1 MHTPHPEKLGSKYI
15 LLDIIGTGGMAEV
28 YRGKLV
34 GDNGFEKLIV
44 IKKLLPHIAKN
55 QEMVE
60 HFTNE
65 ARLAALLQHENI
77 TCIYDYGELEES
89 FFIVMEYLFGKDL
102 SSIIARLKKVDRKFA
117 PELALMIM
125 AKVCEGMRYAHSL
138 CDYLETPLNLIHRDI
153 SPQNIFLTY
162 DGKVKVLDFGIAK
175 SDNHD
180 LKTRVGVVKGKMNY
194 MSPEQIMGESIDSR
208 SDIFSMGILLYE
220 MLSGI
225 QLYSGDTGTVIR
237 KSVQA
242 EYKPLEEIDP
252 SLPKPIYKILHKAIC
267 RDLDSRYQNCGEMLH
282 DITACLQE
290 LAVHQ
295 EPHILQNFLRTTFA
309 SEYEKEK
316 ESAKNILN
324 AKPQKQ
330 PQEQFDKT
338 IFIQPESTPI
348 DSEPESMRYAQKN
361 TADKVVIKKEPTEP
375 TVSEPVNPR
384 PQPRLGPTNLEPP
397 PPKKDQTMPAIKL
410 PSTSQQAE
418 KKEVKK
424 PKVSI
429 GIAIQN
435 DEHKGPGKA
444 YNKIDIEPTGR
455 PVNRRV
461 KSGLDLSNILQSF
474 GPFLIS
480 ILALIAA
487 ASYYFTN
494 IYTESTT
501 DIFANV
507 HAPQIPA
514 PLEMTEIS
522 ESKKEILLFKLILKG
537 ESAIADGKLVF
548 PEAESAFTHFS
559 QVKYIDPK
567 NQTATEQLAA
577 IAKQLAHQA
586 DVAIQKNQKQEAAI
600 LIVSGLIVDPEN
612 QKLLKLKQE
621 LEK

>member
-1 MHTPHPEKLGSKYI
+1 MQTPHPEKLGSKYI

-102 SSIIARLKKVDRKFA
+102 SSIITRLNKLECKFS
-117 PELALMIM
+117 PDLALMIM

-242 EYKPLEEIDP
+242 EYTPLEKIDP
-252 SLPKPIYKILHKAIC
+252 NLPEPIYQILHKAIC
-267 RDLDSRYQNCGEMLH
+267 RDLDSRYQTCGEMLD

-290 LAVHQ
+290 LAVRQ
-295 EPHILQNFLRTTFA
+295 EPQVLQDFIRTTFS
-309 SEYEKEK
+309 SEYDKEK
-316 ESAKNILN
+316 ESAKNILRTE
-324 AKPQKQ
+324 PQKQ

-338 IFIQPESTPI
+338 IFIEPESIPT
-348 DSEPESMRYAQKN
+348 DSETESMRYAQKN
-361 TADKVVIKKEPTEP
+361 TADKVIIKKEPAVT
-375 TVSEPVNPR
+375 NPNTPL
-384 PQPRLGPTNLEPP
+384 PQPKQGPTSH
-397 PPKKDQTMPAIKL
+397 KKDNTKPAIKL
-410 PSTSQQAE
+410 PSTPQQTEKKKAE
-418 KKEVKK
+418 KPK
-424 PKVSI
+424 PSV

-435 DEHKGPGKA
+435 DEHQGPGKA
-444 YNKIDIEPTGR
+444 YSKIGIEPTGR
-455 PVNRRV
+455 PVARRV
-461 KSGLDLSNILQSF
+461 KSGLDVSNIIQSF

-494 IYTESTT
+494 IYTESET
-501 DIFANV
+501 DIFANI
-507 HAPQIPA
+507 HAPQIPS

-537 ESAIADGKLVF
+537 ESAVADGKLVF
-548 PEAESAFTHFS
+548 PETESGFTYFS
-559 QVKYIDPK
+559 QVKYIDPENK
-567 NQTATEQLAA
+567 TATEQLAA

-586 DVAIQKNQKQEAAI
+586 DVAIQENHKQEAAI
-600 LIVSGLIVDPEN
+600 LIVSGLVVEPEN

>member
-1 MHTPHPEKLGSKYI
+1 MQTPHPEKLGNKYI

-28 YRGKLV
+28 YRGKIV
-34 GDNGFEKLIV
+34 GDNGFEKLVV
-44 IKKLLPHIAKN
+44 IKKLLPHVAKN
-55 QEMVE
+55 KEMVE

-102 SSIIARLKKVDRKFA
+102 SSIITRLNKLDRKFSPA
-117 PELALMIM
+117 LALMIM

-138 CDYLETPLNLIHRDI
+138 SDYLETPLNLIHRDI

-242 EYKPLEEIDP
+242 EYTPLEEIDP
-252 SLPKPIYKILHKAIC
+252 DLPEPIYNILHKAIC
-267 RDLDSRYQNCGEMLH
+267 RDLDTRYQSCGEMLE

-295 EPHILQNFLRTTFA
+295 EPQVLQDFIRSTFS

-316 ESAKNILN
+316 ESAKNILK

-338 IFIQPESTPI
+338 IFIEPESIPT
-348 DSEPESMRYAQKN
+348 DSEIESMRYAQKN
-361 TADKVVIKKEPTEP
+361 TTDTISIKKEPSVTKTSRP
-375 TVSEPVNPR
+375 LPR
-384 PQPRLGPTNLEPP
+384 PKLGPTHQ
-397 PPKKDQTMPAIKL
+397 KKDQTKPTIKL
-410 PSTSQQAE
+410 PLTPQQTE
-418 KKEVKK
+418 KEKATK
-424 PKVSI
+424 PPI
-429 GIAIQN
+429 GIAIKN
-435 DEHKGPGKA
+435 DGYKGPGKA
-444 YNKIDIEPTGR
+444 YPKIDIEPTGR
-455 PVNRRV
+455 PVARRV

-487 ASYYFTN
+487 TSYYFTN
-494 IYTESTT
+494 IYTESAT

-507 HAPQIPA
+507 HAPQIPV
-514 PLEMTEIS
+514 PLEITEIS

-537 ESAIADGKLVF
+537 ESAIADGNLVF
-548 PEAESAFTHFS
+548 PEIESAFTYFS
-559 QVKYIDPK
+559 QVKYIDPNNK
-567 NQTATEQLAA
+567 TATEQLEV
-577 IAKQLAHQA
+577 IARQLAHQA
-586 DVAIQKNQKQEAAI
+586 DVAIQKNQKQEAAK
-600 LIVSGLIVDPEN
+600 LIISGLVVEPEN

>member
-1 MHTPHPEKLGSKYI
+1 MQTPHPEKLGKKYI

-102 SSIIARLKKVDRKFA
+102 SSIITRLKKLERKFS
-117 PELALMIM
+117 PDLALMIM

-208 SDIFSMGILLYE
+208 SDIFSMGILFYE

-225 QLYSGDTGTVIR
+225 QLYSGNTGTVIR

-242 EYKPLEEIDP
+242 EYTPLEEIDP
-252 SLPKPIYKILHKAIC
+252 NLPKPIYNILHKAIC
-267 RDLDSRYQNCGEMLH
+267 RDLDARYQNCGEMLV

-290 LAVHQ
+290 LAVPQ
-295 EPHILQNFLRTTFA
+295 EPQVLQDFIRTTFS
-309 SEYEKEK
+309 SEYAKEK
-316 ESAKNILN
+316 ESAKDILRTE
-324 AKPQKQ
+324 PQKQ

-338 IFIQPESTPI
+338 IFIEPESINT
-348 DSEPESMRYAQKN
+348 DSETESMRYAQKN
-361 TADKVVIKKEPTEP
+361 TAAKVVIKNEPAVTKP
-375 TVSEPVNPR
+375 NRPLPR
-384 PQPRLGPTNLEPP
+384 PKLGPTSL
-397 PPKKDQTMPAIKL
+397 QPAGPQKTETKPVVKQQSTPQRAEKIKL
-410 PSTSQQAE
+410 
-418 KKEVKK
+418 KK
-424 PKVSI
+424 PKSSA

-435 DEHKGPGKA
+435 DEYKGPGKA
-444 YNKIDIEPTGR
+444 YPKIDIEPTGR
-455 PVNRRV
+455 PIARRV
-461 KSGLDLSNILQSF
+461 KSGLDVSNIIQSF

-494 IYTESTT
+494 IYTVSTT

-514 PLEMTEIS
+514 PLEMTEIN
-522 ESKKEILLFKLILKG
+522 ESKKEMLLFKLILKG
-537 ESAIADGKLVF
+537 ESAIADGNLVF
-548 PEAESAFTHFS
+548 PEAESGFTYFS

-567 NQTATEQLAA
+567 NKIATEQLAA

-586 DVAIQKNQKQEAAI
+586 DVAIQKNQKQEAAM
-600 LIVSGLIVDPEN
+600 LIVSGLVVEPEN